1 LERFLLDAGAHNKG
15 GGQEAMK
22 IYFLL
27 MLISVFVGLSY
38 MPLRTEAKQKVAVR
52 PDSLPA

>member
-1 LERFLLDAGAHNKG
+1 
-15 GGQEAMK
+15 MK

-38 MPLRTEAKQKVAVR
+38 MPMRSPAKQKVAAR
-52 PDSLPA
+52 SNSLPA

>member
-1 LERFLLDAGAHNKG
+1 M
-15 GGQEAMK
+15 MK

-38 MPLRTEAKQKVAVR
+38 VPVRTEAKQSRARAARFAASVM
-52 PDSLPA
+52 PNG

>member
-1 LERFLLDAGAHNKG
+1 
-15 GGQEAMK
+15 MK

-38 MPLRTEAKQKVAVR
+38 MPIMPMRSEAKQKAAAR
-52 PDSLPA
+52 SNSLPA

>member
-1 LERFLLDAGAHNKG
+1 VWGSKITA
-15 GGQEAMK
+15 EAKKQMK

-38 MPLRTEAKQKVAVR
+38 MPMRTEAKQKVAAQ

>member
-1 LERFLLDAGAHNKG
+1 MERFLLRSVAHQNCGARK
-15 GGQEAMK
+15 AMK

-38 MPLRTEAKQKVAVR
+38 MPMRSEAKQKVAVR
-52 PDSLPA
+52 SNSLPA

>member
-1 LERFLLDAGAHNKG
+1 LERFLLDVGAQENG
-15 GGQEAMK
+15 GGRKAMK

-38 MPLRTEAKQKVAVR
+38 MPMRTEAKQKVAVR

>member
-1 LERFLLDAGAHNKG
+1 VWVSKITA
-15 GGQEAMK
+15 EAKKPMK

-38 MPLRTEAKQKVAVR
+38 MPMRTEAKQKVAAR